1 MCLIVVLMKM
11 MIESMMACGW
21 VTFANWRFHSSKKKK
36 KSMNLN
42 AKEQKKQTQKKT
54 HKATI

>member
-1 MCLIVVLMKM
+1 MCLIVVLMKV

-36 KSMNLN
+36 IDELKLN
-42 AKEQKKQTQKKT
+42 
-54 HKATI
+54 